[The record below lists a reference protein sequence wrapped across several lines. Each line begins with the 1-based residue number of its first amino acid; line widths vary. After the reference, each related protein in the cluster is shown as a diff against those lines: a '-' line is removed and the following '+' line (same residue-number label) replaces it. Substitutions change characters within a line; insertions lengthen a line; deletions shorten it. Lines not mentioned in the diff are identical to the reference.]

1 MAKGHH
7 GNNAH
12 RRNLDEMPDRKKTP
26 NFSKSITDTQKERQE
41 KLKNAHLARER
52 KRRVEKRF
60 QRDILKWCKG
70 SVARVVKFLS
80 AVKNKVTKA

>member
-1 MAKGHH
+1 
-7 GNNAH
+7 
-12 RRNLDEMPDRKKTP
+12 MPDRKKSA
-26 NFSKSITDTQKERQE
+26 NFSQSIIDTQKERQE

-60 QRDILKWCKG
+60 QRDILKWCTG
-70 SVARVVKFLS
+70 SVARVKKFLS